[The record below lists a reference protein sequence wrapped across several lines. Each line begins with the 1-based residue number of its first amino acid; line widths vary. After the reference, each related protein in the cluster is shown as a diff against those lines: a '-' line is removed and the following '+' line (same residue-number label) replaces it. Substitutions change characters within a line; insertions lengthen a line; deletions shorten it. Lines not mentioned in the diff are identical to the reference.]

1 VSVHEAHMRR
11 REFIKFLRGATIAC
25 PCIAHAASPLAAEAQ
40 RPTTPRIGY
49 VWIGDRATDTRG
61 AGLRQGLADK
71 GYVIGRDL
79 VLEERYAQGNAERI
93 PALIAE
99 LLELKI
105 DVLAT
110 PGTPITLAARR
121 ATSTVPIV
129 MLTGDPVGA
138 GLVASL
144 AHPGANITGVSVL
157 SGDYSAK
164 WLELLKEAVPKL
176 ERVAVLW
183 NPDNPQ
189 IVRVVANLRQV
200 AQALGLEMA
209 VFPARPNDL
218 EATFIAIANAR
229 FAGLVVT
236 DDSSIDPLLPRIVE
250 FAAEHRLPAIYPFS
264 TAVQRGGL
272 ISYSADFFEL
282 WRRAASYVDRILK
295 GSRPS
300 DLPVEQATAVALKIN
315 LQTAKRLNLTL
326 PPTLLARAD
335 EVIE

>member
-1 VSVHEAHMRR
+1 
-11 REFIKFLRGATIAC
+11 
-25 PCIAHAASPLAAEAQ
+25 
-40 RPTTPRIGY
+40 
-49 VWIGDRATDTRG
+49 
-61 AGLRQGLADK
+61 
-71 GYVIGRDL
+71 VIGRDL

-99 LLELKI
+99 LLELKV

-144 AHPGANITGVSVL
+144 AHPGGNITGVSVL

-164 WLELLKEAVPKL
+164 WLELLKDAVPSL

-189 IVRVVANLRQV
+189 IVRVVEKLRPV
-200 AQALGLEMA
+200 AQALGLEIA
-209 VFPARPNDL
+209 VFPARPTDL
-218 EATFIAIANAR
+218 EATFSAIANAR
-229 FAGLVVT
+229 VGGLVVT
-236 DDSSIDPLLPRIVE
+236 DDSSIDLLLPRIVK

-272 ISYSADFFEL
+272 MSYSADFFEL
-282 WRRAASYVDRILK
+282 WGRAASYVDRILK

-300 DLPVEQATAVALKIN
+300 DLPVEQAIAVALKVN
-315 LQTAKRLNLTL
+315 LKTAKRLNLTL
-326 PPTLLARAD
+326 PPTLLAIAD

>member
-1 VSVHEAHMRR
+1 MNR
-11 REFIKFLRGATIAC
+11 REFLGLVGGA
-25 PCIAHAASPLAAEAQ
+25 AASPLAAEAQ
-40 RPTTPRIGY
+40 QRAIPRIGY
-49 VWIGDRATDTRG
+49 VWVGDRATDTRG
-61 AGLRQGLADK
+61 AGLRQGLTDK

-99 LLELKI
+99 LLELKV

-144 AHPGANITGVSVL
+144 AHPGANITGL
-157 SGDYSAK
+157 SLLSDDYSAK
-164 WLELLKEAVPKL
+164 WLELLNEAVPKL

-189 IVRVVANLRQV
+189 IVRVVEKLRQV
-200 AQALGLEMA
+200 AQALGLELA
-209 VFPARPNDL
+209 VFPARPTDL
-218 EATFIAIANAR
+218 EATFAAIANAR
-229 FAGLVVT
+229 LGGLVVA
-236 DDSSIDPLLPRIVE
+236 DESSIDLVLPRIVE

-264 TAVQRGGL
+264 TAVQRDGL
-272 ISYSADFFEL
+272 MSYSADFFEL

-315 LQTAKRLNLTL
+315 LKTAKRLNLIL

>member
-1 VSVHEAHMRR
+1 MRMKR
-11 REFIKFLRGATIAC
+11 REFLGLVGGA
-25 PCIAHAASPLAAEAQ
+25 AASPLAAEAQ
-40 RPTTPRIGY
+40 PTTRRMGY
-49 VWIGDRATDTRG
+49 VWVGDRETDTRG

-79 VLEERYAQGNAERI
+79 VLEERYAEGKAERI

-99 LLELKI
+99 LLELKV

-144 AHPGANITGVSVL
+144 AYPGANITGLSLL

-176 ERVAVLW
+176 ERVAVLS

-189 IVRVVANLRQV
+189 IVRVIETLRQV
-200 AQALGLEMA
+200 AQALGLEIA
-209 VFPARPNDL
+209 VFPARPPDL
-218 EATFIAIANAR
+218 DATFAAIANAQLG
-229 FAGLVVT
+229 GLVVT
-236 DDSSIDPLLPRIVE
+236 DDSSIDLLLARIIE

-272 ISYSADFFEL
+272 MSYSADFFEL

-315 LQTAKRLNLTL
+315 LKTAKRLNLIL

>member
-1 VSVHEAHMRR
+1 MGMKR
-11 REFIKFLRGATIAC
+11 REFLGLVGGA
-25 PCIAHAASPLAAEAQ
+25 AASPLAAQAQ
-40 RPTTPRIGY
+40 QPTTPRIGY
-49 VWIGDRATDTRG
+49 VWVGDRATDTRG

-99 LLELKI
+99 LLELKV

-144 AHPGANITGVSVL
+144 AHPGANITGVSLL

-189 IVRVVANLRQV
+189 IVRVVENLRQV

-209 VFPARPNDL
+209 VFPARSTDL
-218 EATFIAIANAR
+218 EATVAAIANAR
-229 FAGLVVT
+229 LGGLVAT
-236 DDSSIDPLLPRIVE
+236 DDSSIDLLLPRIVE
-250 FAAEHRLPAIYPFS
+250 FAAEYRLPAIYPFS

-272 ISYSADFFEL
+272 MSYSADFFEL

-300 DLPVEQATAVALKIN
+300 DLPVEQATVVALKIN
-315 LQTAKRLNLTL
+315 LKTAKRLNLIL

>member
-1 VSVHEAHMRR
+1 MKR
-11 REFIKFLRGATIAC
+11 REFLGLVGGAVAL
-25 PCIAHAASPLAAEAQ
+25 PLSAEAQ
-40 RPTTPRIGY
+40 QPATPRIGY
-49 VWIGDRATDTRG
+49 VWVGDRETDTRG

-99 LLELKI
+99 LLELKV

-144 AHPGANITGVSVL
+144 AYPGANITGLSLL

-176 ERVAVLW
+176 ERVAVLS

-189 IVRVVANLRQV
+189 IIRVAENLRQV
-200 AQALGLEMA
+200 AQALGLEIA
-209 VFPARPNDL
+209 VFPARPADL
-218 EATFIAIANAR
+218 EATFAAIANAR
-229 FAGLVVT
+229 LGGLVVT
-236 DDSSIDPLLPRIVE
+236 DDSSIDLLLARIIE
-250 FAAEHRLPAIYPFS
+250 FAAERRLPAIYPFS

-272 ISYSADFFEL
+272 MSYSAGFFEL
-282 WRRAASYVDRILK
+282 WRRAAGYVDRIFK

-300 DLPVEQATAVALKIN
+300 DLPVEQAIAVALKVN
-315 LQTAKRLNLTL
+315 LKTAKRLDLIL

>member
-1 VSVHEAHMRR
+1 MKR
-11 REFIKFLRGATIAC
+11 REFLGLVGGA
-25 PCIAHAASPLAAEAQ
+25 AASPLSAEAQ
-40 RPTTPRIGY
+40 QPQKPRIGY
-49 VWIGDRATDTRG
+49 VWVGERATDTRG

-144 AHPGANITGVSVL
+144 AHPGANITGVSLL
-157 SGDYSAK
+157 SGDYSPK
-164 WLELLKEAVPKL
+164 WL
-176 ERVAVLW
+176 
-183 NPDNPQ
+183 
-189 IVRVVANLRQV
+189 NL
-200 AQALGLEMA
+200 
-209 VFPARPNDL
+209 
-218 EATFIAIANAR
+218 I
-229 FAGLVVT
+229 
-236 DDSSIDPLLPRIVE
+236 
-250 FAAEHRLPAIYPFS
+250 
-264 TAVQRGGL
+264 
-272 ISYSADFFEL
+272 
-282 WRRAASYVDRILK
+282 
-295 GSRPS
+295 
-300 DLPVEQATAVALKIN
+300 
-315 LQTAKRLNLTL
+315 L
-326 PPTLLARAD
+326 PPMLVARAD

>member
-1 VSVHEAHMRR
+1 MGMKR
-11 REFIKFLRGATIAC
+11 REFLGLVGGA
-25 PCIAHAASPLAAEAQ
+25 AASPLAAKAQ
-40 RPTTPRIGY
+40 QPASRRIGY
-49 VWIGDRATDTRG
+49 VWVGDRATDTRG

-71 GYVIGRDL
+71 GYVIGRNL
-79 VLEERYAQGNAERI
+79 VVEERYAQGHAERI

-99 LLELKI
+99 LLELKV

-110 PGTPITLAARR
+110 PGTPITLAAQR

-129 MLTGDPVGA
+129 MLTGDPIGA

-144 AHPGANITGVSVL
+144 AHPGANITGLSLL

-176 ERVAVLW
+176 GRVAVLS

-189 IVRVVANLRQV
+189 IVRMVESLRQV
-200 AQALGLEMA
+200 AQALDLEI
-209 VFPARPNDL
+209 VVLPARPTDL
-218 EATFIAIANAR
+218 EATFAAIAGAR
-229 FAGLVVT
+229 LQGLVVT
-236 DDSSIDPLLPRIVE
+236 DDSSIDLLVPRIIE

-272 ISYSADFFEL
+272 MSYSADFFEL
-282 WRRAASYVDRILK
+282 WRRAAGHVDRILK

-300 DLPVEQATAVALKIN
+300 DLPVEQATAVALKVN
-315 LQTAKRLNLTL
+315 LKTAKRFDLVL
-326 PPTLLARAD
+326 PPTLLFRAD
-335 EVIE
+335 EIIE

>member
-1 VSVHEAHMRR
+1 MRR

-99 LLELKI
+99 LLELKV

-144 AHPGANITGVSVL
+144 AHPGGNVTGVSLL

-189 IVRVVANLRQV
+189 IVRVVEKLRSV

-209 VFPARPNDL
+209 VFPARPTDL
-218 EATFIAIANAR
+218 EATFAAIANAR
-229 FAGLVVT
+229 LGGLVVT

-272 ISYSADFFEL
+272 MSYSADFFEL

-300 DLPVEQATAVALKIN
+300 DLPVEQATAVALKVN
-315 LQTAKRLNLTL
+315 LKTAKRLNLTL

>member
-1 VSVHEAHMRR
+1 MLLQEVSVHEAHMRR

-264 TAVQRGGL
+264 TAVQRGGSM
-272 ISYSADFFEL
+272 SYSADFFEL

-300 DLPVEQATAVALKIN
+300 DLPLS
-315 LQTAKRLNLTL
+315 R
-326 PPTLLARAD
+326 PPRWR
-335 EVIE
+335 

>member
-1 VSVHEAHMRR
+1 MRR
-11 REFIKFLRGATIAC
+11 REVLGVIGGA
-25 PCIAHAASPLAAEAQ
+25 AAWPFAAEAQ
-40 RPTTPRIGY
+40 QPATPRIGY
-49 VWIGDRATDTRG
+49 VWVGDRTTDTRG

-93 PALIAE
+93 PGLIAE
-99 LLELKI
+99 LLELKV

-110 PGTPITLAARR
+110 PGTPTTLAAQR

-144 AHPGANITGVSVL
+144 AHPGANITGLSLL

-200 AQALGLEMA
+200 AQALGLELVA
-209 VFPARPNDL
+209 FPARPTDL
-218 EATFIAIANAR
+218 EATFAAIANAGIG
-229 FAGLVVT
+229 GLVVT
-236 DDSSIDPLLPRIVE
+236 DDSAIDPLLPTIIE
-250 FAAEHRLPAIYPFS
+250 FAAEHRLPAIYPIS

-272 ISYSADFFEL
+272 MSYSADFFEL

-300 DLPVEQATAVALKIN
+300 DLPVEQATVVALNIN
-315 LQTAKRLNLTL
+315 LNTAKRLNLIL

-335 EVIE
+335 KVIE